1 MINRT
6 EVAVVG
12 AGPIGLELAV
22 ALKRRGMDYIHFDA
36 KQIGYTI
43 SWFPP
48 QTRFF
53 SSNERIAIAGVPL
66 QTPDQNK
73 ATREHYLAYLR
84 GIVQQFDLRV
94 NTYEPVVGI
103 EQKEGGFAMTTR
115 PASGARSYWARKLVL
130 ATGGTDHPRRLNVP
144 GEELPHVSHY
154 FQDAHTYFGK
164 RLLIVGGKNS
174 AVEAALRCYQAGA
187 HVSLS
192 YRRSA
197 LPEKSIKYW
206 LLPEIRGLIESGKMP
221 AYFGTVPTEITATS
235 VRLAASGVDQGTR
248 GTSQA
253 AESYLPPP
261 VLRGRAGEG
270 VASSSARPDQTPTPT
285 LPRSTGRGDK
295 ERAPAKNLLSIEAD
309 FVLALIG
316 YEQDNTLLRLAG
328 VELRGD
334 CGAPVFD
341 EKTMQTNIPGLYV
354 AGTAVGGTQ
363 EKYTVFIENCHVHV
377 DRIIASLT
385 GAAAPQAPPAPVMPE
400 S

>member
-6 EVAVVG
+6 EVLVVG

-22 ALKRRGMDYIHFDA
+22 ALKRGGIDYLHFDA
-36 KQIGYTI
+36 RQIGYTI
-43 SWFPP
+43 SWFAP

-53 SSNERIAIAGVPL
+53 SSNERIAIAGIPL
-66 QTPDQNK
+66 QTPDQTK
-73 ATREHYLAYLR
+73 ATREQYLAYLR

-103 EQKEGGFAMTTR
+103 ERKDGGFAVTTR
-115 PASGARSYWARKLVL
+115 PAGGVRNYWARNLVL
-130 ATGGTDHPRRLNVP
+130 ATGGTDHPRRLNIP
-144 GEELPHVSHY
+144 GEDLPHVSHY
-154 FQDAHTYFGK
+154 FNDPHTYFD
-164 RLLIVGGKNS
+164 RRVLIVGGKNS
-174 AVEAALRCYQAGA
+174 AVEAALRCHQAGA

-192 YRRSA
+192 YRRAS

-221 AYFGTVPTEITATS
+221 AYFGTVPTQITATS
-235 VRLAASGVDQGTR
+235 VQLASSGLGNRAR
-248 GTSQA
+248 GVAHPIGSN
-253 AESYLPPP
+253 PPSP
-261 VLRGRAGEG
+261 VLRGTAEEG
-270 VASSSARPDQTPTPT
+270 VVRRVAQPQSTPT
-285 LPRSTGRGDK
+285 STGGGNK
-295 ERAPAKNLLSIEAD
+295 EVASAVSPISVEVD

-316 YEQDNTLLRLAG
+316 YEQDNSLLRLAG

-341 EKTMQTNIPGLYV
+341 EMTMQTTVPGLYV

-377 DRIIASLT
+377 ERIIAALT
-385 GAAAPQAPPAPVMPE
+385 GAAAPAAPPPPAMPE